1 MSGLKSAAGVS
12 GGILLDAAGQ
22 RRPGAF
28 EVADGLITELHST
41 DSHAGNFVIPA
52 FANAHDH
59 ARPISPT
66 SFGAA
71 NRPLEGWLLRLAA
84 LTPQDPYSAAAAP
97 FARAARS
104 GCTSIMAHYTRAHG
118 PMPYPEEVKIV
129 AKAAADVGVQVAFA
143 VSMRDMNPLVYGDH
157 SGMMSGLPA
166 EARSEIEKIFG
177 NPLPPIKVQME
188 MIEATAAAA
197 HGPRFNVQ
205 YGPNGMQWCSRALLA
220 ATAEASE
227 RTGRRVHMHFLE
239 TRYQREWADKH
250 APQGAARYLKEIGLL
265 SPRLTLAHCVWAS
278 DEDLELLAEAGVT
291 IATNASSNLHLRSG
305 VAPIGKAIRMGCKV
319 AVGLDGSALDED
331 DDMIRE
337 MRLGHFLH
345 AGWGYEENVSREK
358 YLVDAAAHGR
368 TANGCAGSGAITE
381 GAAADFIELDLATL
395 DRDRIMPVDPL
406 DYLFARA
413 TRAHVRRVVADG
425 KVIVEDGKVLGV
437 DLDAIETEMRE
448 RYRRQMPMR
457 EGFLAAWPHL
467 DQALLAY
474 YRDRIGCC

>member
-220 ATAEASE
+220 AIAEASE

-278 DEDLELLAEAGVT
+278 DEDLELFAEAGVT

>member
-220 ATAEASE
+220 AIAEASE